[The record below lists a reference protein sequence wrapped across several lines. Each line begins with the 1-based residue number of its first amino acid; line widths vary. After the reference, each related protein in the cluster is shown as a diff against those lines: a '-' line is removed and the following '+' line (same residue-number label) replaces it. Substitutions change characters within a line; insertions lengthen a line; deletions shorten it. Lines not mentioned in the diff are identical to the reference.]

1 MPDQALLVAQRAL
14 AVVVEVRLDALGES
28 EILVAL
34 GRNARELVG
43 RSRSLGL
50 RLLFT
55 DVCLRELVA
64 HDLVASSSSMT
75 S

>member
-1 MPDQALLVAQRAL
+1 VPDQALLVAQRAL
-14 AVVVEVRLDALGES
+14 AVVVEVGLDALGES
-28 EILVAL
+28 KVLVAL
-34 GRNARELVG
+34 GRNARELVD

-50 RLLFT
+50 RLLVT
-55 DVCLRELVA
+55 DLRLRELVA

>member
-1 MPDQALLVAQRAL
+1 MRDQTLLVAQRAL
-14 AVVVEVRLDALGES
+14 AVVVEVRLDTLGES
-28 EILVAL
+28 ELLVPL

-50 RLLFT
+50 RLLVT
-55 DVCLRELVA
+55 DLWLGDLVA
-64 HDLVASSSSMT
+64 HDLAASSSSMT